1 MKSLEL
7 KVGALI
13 LLSVALLGG
22 FVALLGNFSLRG
34 GHKIY
39 VDFDFSGNIQS
50 GAAVKIS
57 GIKVGKIEE
66 VRFLGGQM
74 DPQTKRRVQ
83 VRVVAWIEDRV
94 KDAVRKNA
102 EFFVNTQGVLGEQ
115 YLEIQPGSF
124 EQPPLEEGAIVRGV
138 DPPRTDRIV
147 AR

>member
-57 GIKVGKIEE
+57 GIKVGKVEE

-94 KDAVRKNA
+94 KDAVR
-102 EFFVNTQGVLGEQ
+102 
-115 YLEIQPGSF
+115 
-124 EQPPLEEGAIVRGV
+124 
-138 DPPRTDRIV
+138 
-147 AR
+147 